1 MRCYYCH
8 NNFGIGTPIPE
19 EVILDTIKHSPLDYV
34 IISGGEPTIHAEE
47 LLSFVEWL
55 KHIGKK
61 VGVHTNGTNLQSLK
75 DCKFD
80 YIAMDIKAPLDKYEL
95 VTSSLFVPSSKVI
108 KYVREHPHTFRCTLN
123 KHLTKDD
130 EQRIIDLVGED
141 VKFQKEN

>member
-1 MRCYYCH
+1 MQD
-8 NNFGIGTPIPE
+8 IIS
-19 EVILDTIKHSPLDYV
+19 SPLHYV
-34 IISGGEPTIHAEE
+34 IISGGEPTIHNDLPE
-47 LLSFVEWL
+47 LVHDLRYYR
-55 KHIGKK
+55 KK

-75 DCKFD
+75 DCQFD

-95 VTSSLFVPSSKVI
+95 VTSSLFAPSSKVI
-108 KYVREHPHTFRCTLN
+108 KYVREHPEHTFRCTLN